1 MKTGSLLAVDKSARP
16 VRGATYLCRHVDLSR
31 GVSRQSLPILYV
43 AHNMSHDFDL
53 IRYSQSARKHRIGKA
68 SADYVIRHNSPNA
81 IQPEPLKLLWVG
93 FDERKRELEIIAV
106 LEEHELIIIHVMPTI
121 YRRGKKDE

>member
-1 MKTGSLLAVDKSARP
+1 
-16 VRGATYLCRHVDLSR
+16 
-31 GVSRQSLPILYV
+31 
-43 AHNMSHDFDL
+43 MSYEFDL
-53 IRYSQSARKHRIGKA
+53 IRYSKSARKHRIGRA